1 MPAPDYVWSSLEWAH
16 SLWWGRSGPPF
27 HTLAISHLYLHCPR
41 RPSPLSALTPTP
53 SLSPQSKWQEGEQSA
68 REQDFCC
75 CCLSPRGW
83 KPLMT
88 ALALRVPVPSSIPTT
103 QGLKPQEPH
112 SLPGSLAIIKAFST
126 LSLGL
131 PQAPWLKSDKGPLC
145 WNCQSLLLRRELE
158 TSGISWGTDKALD
171 SCQKE
176 HD

>member
-1 MPAPDYVWSSLEWAH
+1 MALPS
-16 SLWWGRSGPPF
+16 
-27 HTLAISHLYLHCPR
+27 TLLPSPIFIFNAQGGHLLR
-41 RPSPLSALTPTP
+41 LPSPLPLVCLC
-53 SLSPQSKWQEGEQSA
+53 SLSGRRESKVPGS
-68 REQDFCC
+68 RIFF
-75 CCLSPRGW
+75 CCLSPCGW

-88 ALALRVPVPSSIPTT
+88 ALALRVPVPSGIPTT

-112 SLPGSLAIIKAFST
+112 SLPGSLAVIKAFSA

-131 PQAPWLKSDKGPLC
+131 PQAPWLKPDKGPLC